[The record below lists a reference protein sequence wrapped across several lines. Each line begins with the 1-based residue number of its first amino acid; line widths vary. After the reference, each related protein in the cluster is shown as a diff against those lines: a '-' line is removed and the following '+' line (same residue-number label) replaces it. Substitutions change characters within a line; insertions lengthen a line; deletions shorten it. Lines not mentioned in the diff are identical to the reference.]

1 MTEQSCIQPV
11 CLSWQLR
18 KNNKLKSKGEIDMM
32 LDKINLANGT
42 SVTWEEFSRWG
53 AIKQYQSI
61 LPNRKG
67 VPHTPETREKISQ
80 SLKLYYSLC
89 KNNT

>member
-1 MTEQSCIQPV
+1 
-11 CLSWQLR
+11 
-18 KNNKLKSKGEIDMM
+18 MM
-32 LDKINLANGT
+32 LNKIKLANGT
-42 SVTWEEFSRWG
+42 SVAWEEFSRWS

-67 VPHTPETREKISQ
+67 VPHTLETREKISQ
-80 SLKLYYSLC
+80 SLKLHYLLH

>member
-1 MTEQSCIQPV
+1 
-11 CLSWQLR
+11 
-18 KNNKLKSKGEIDMM
+18 M
-32 LDKINLANGT
+32 LDKIKLANGT
-42 SVTWEEFSRWG
+42 SVSWKEFSRWS

-67 VPHTPETREKISQ
+67 VQHTPETRKKISQ
-80 SLKLYYSLC
+80 SLKLYYLSH

>member
-1 MTEQSCIQPV
+1 
-11 CLSWQLR
+11 
-18 KNNKLKSKGEIDMM
+18 MM
-32 LDKINLANGT
+32 LDKIKLANGT
-42 SVTWEEFSRWG
+42 SVTWEEGSRWG

>member
-1 MTEQSCIQPV
+1 
-11 CLSWQLR
+11 
-18 KNNKLKSKGEIDMM
+18 MM
-32 LDKINLANGT
+32 LNKINLANGT
-42 SVTWEEFSRWG
+42 SVAWEEFSRWS

-80 SLKLYYSLC
+80 SLKLHYLLC

>member
-1 MTEQSCIQPV
+1 
-11 CLSWQLR
+11 
-18 KNNKLKSKGEIDMM
+18 MM
-32 LDKINLANGT
+32 LNKINLANGT
-42 SVTWEEFSRWG
+42 SVAWEEFSCWS

-67 VPHTPETREKISQ
+67 VSHTPETREKISQ